1 MKLLMYLFCF
11 AAGIG
16 IQPISYFQFYGNF
29 TIIDLVIIVFFPLC
43 LLQRG
48 TLAVPKNGQKIIVVI
63 FLLALW
69 QMISFLFSPVEIKI
83 ANFGPNVRLLY
94 YVLILLLF
102 FEHIQ
107 EEIHL
112 VRMSQYFISG
122 LIVNLVHSFYLWSL
136 EPIYFWGV
144 PILNNTYLSRNPL
157 YYYTIF
163 GIVITISLAKLSNNL
178 KLSYFY
184 YFFTSILTTVAFLT
198 FSKGAWILL
207 IVIWGLFILMYLRK
221 AIVPFILILG
231 LIVLF
236 FNTISLDIQKVF
248 FVMSRRISASVPN
261 TLARLEFI
269 ATGIRMGLDHFLFG
283 IGLRNFPYV
292 SEKYS
297 SLGQMSD
304 PHNVYIMIFSETG
317 IIGLIL
323 YILILLFII
332 NDLKKTLKF
341 IHQRK
346 DNYSLV
352 VHWKTAFIMLII
364 ILLLN
369 MVTGMA
375 FTDKFFYFFL
385 IYVEGL
391 RRITQKKDY
400 IKQ

>member
-1 MKLLMYLFCF
+1 MRLFMYLFCF

-16 IQPISYFQFYGNF
+16 IQPISHFQFYGNF
-29 TIIDLVIIVFFPLC
+29 TIIDLVIIVFFPLY

-48 TLAVPKNGQKIIVVI
+48 TLIVPKNGRKIIFVI

-69 QMISFLFSPVEIKI
+69 QIVSLLFSPVEIKI

-102 FEHIQ
+102 FETIQ

-112 VRMSQYFISG
+112 VQMSQYFISG
-122 LIVNLVHSFYLWSL
+122 LIINLVHSFYLWSL
-136 EPIYFWGV
+136 EPTYFWGV

-157 YYYTIF
+157 YYYIIF
-163 GIVITISLAKLSNNL
+163 GIAITISLAKLSNNL

-184 YFFTSILTTVAFLT
+184 YFFATILTMFAFIT
-198 FSKGAWILL
+198 FSKGAWVLL
-207 IVIWGLFILMYLRK
+207 IVIWGLFIIMYLRK
-221 AIVPFILILG
+221 AIVPFISVLG
-231 LIVLF
+231 LIFLF
-236 FNTISLDIQKVF
+236 SNFISLNIQKVF
-248 FVMSRRISASVPN
+248 FVMIHRISGSMP
-261 TLARLEFI
+261 TMLERIEFI
-269 ATGIRMGLDHFLFG
+269 RTGIRMGLDNFLCG
-283 IGLRNFPYV
+283 IGLRNFSYV
-292 SEKYS
+292 SAKYS

-323 YILILLFII
+323 YIFIFLFII
-332 NDLKKTLKF
+332 HDLKKTLKF

-385 IYVEGL
+385 IYAEGL
-391 RRITQKKDY
+391 RRIAQKKDY
-400 IKQ
+400 I